1 MFILV
6 NGSGCQM
13 ASWNSLTPDMLCGE
27 TSACCHSPQDL
38 TDLHLQPTSHLHR
51 AESRHRAEVAFCS
64 PLFVRQQ
71 PLKSVTTL
79 WMRCHRPTHN
89 ADKNNCLNIQQNR
102 GRHRLRVSIYMAT
115 LCIQV
120 GPFGCHVVIRRDAPC
135 NSNPDEKYTFVEQ
148 WLKLHVNSI
157 CF

>member
-1 MFILV
+1 
-6 NGSGCQM
+6 M
-13 ASWNSLTPDMLCGE
+13 ACEEHEIASPLICCVVRRQLAVTVHRVSQTCICGPHVISTE
-27 TSACCHSPQDL
+27 
-38 TDLHLQPTSHLHR
+38 R
-51 AESRHRAEVAFCS
+51 RAEVAFCS
-64 PLFVRQQ
+64 LLFVCQQ